1 MPTIWTFVRAAAVL
15 VGSSAALLTGGI
27 AHADPAPAP
36 APAPNIPQQLISS
49 AANAPQILQ
58 NLATALGA
66 TPPLSAPKVAEPA
79 PAAPGITATFPG
91 LTPAHRRQRGPRAN
105 SVHSRSERPDPG
117 DNPGGT
123 GAPRHRPGGSSDH
136 SRSERPDPGDNR
148 TGPGGG
154 RGAGLR
160 SRRAVGEGRPTAA
173 ALPSAPSAA
182 TAFAASRPTGAR
194 IGGHSGSAHR
204 ADAAGS
210 RRARVTARAAVVAR
224 RAALTHL

>member
-27 AHADPAPAP
+27 AHADPAPRRACS
-36 APAPNIPQQLISS
+36 QHS
-49 AANAPQILQ
+49 AAADQLGRQRTANPAKPRDGSGRHSAAERPQSCGTRTRRPRD
-58 NLATALGA
+58 NRH
-66 TPPLSAPKVAEPA
+66 LSRTDA
-79 PAAPGITATFPG
+79 GRTG
-91 LTPAHRRQRGPRAN
+91 GSRGPRAN
-105 SVHSRSERPDPG
+105 SV
-117 DNPGGT
+117 
-123 GAPRHRPGGSSDH
+123 H